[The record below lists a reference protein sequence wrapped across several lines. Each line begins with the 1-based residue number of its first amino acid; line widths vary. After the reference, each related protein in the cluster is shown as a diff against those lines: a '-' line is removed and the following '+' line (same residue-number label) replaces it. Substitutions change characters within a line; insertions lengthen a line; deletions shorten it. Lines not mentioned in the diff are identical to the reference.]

1 MQKELLIITTAI
13 QEQYNLDKTE
23 VKELLPIIISINSTR
38 LANTFADEFRLNR
51 DELRLFIQKVKLK
64 NNIY

>member
-1 MQKELLIITTAI
+1 MQKELVIITTAI
-13 QEQYNLDKTE
+13 QEQYNLDKLE
-23 VKELLPIIISINSTR
+23 VAELPLISINSTR

-51 DELRLFIQKVKLK
+51 NELRDFISEFKLK